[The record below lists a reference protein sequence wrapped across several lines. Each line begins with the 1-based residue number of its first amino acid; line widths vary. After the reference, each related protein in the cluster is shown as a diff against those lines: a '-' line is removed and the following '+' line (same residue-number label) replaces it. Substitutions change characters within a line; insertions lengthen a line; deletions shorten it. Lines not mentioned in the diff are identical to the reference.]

1 MEMLGLINVLQLNHG
16 GIRGLNEDIVQNHI
30 KIAFLDIFFYPLK
43 IFHLFGFPS
52 WESSDP
58 KIIGIKT

>member
-30 KIAFLDIFFYPLK
+30 KIAFLNIFFYPLK

-52 WESSDP
+52 
-58 KIIGIKT
+58 